1 MVAFAFS
8 LPWLHRTVVPSH
20 HHVPLRVVVGSS
32 CSQSKYPFWRKRQ
45 PTKAL
50 SYLESSASK
59 EDTST
64 PHSETLLS
72 LGLDIH
78 TKSIGFAI
86 VSGWT
91 GQAIRHGMIHL
102 QHMEGA
108 DAFDKV
114 DYVREQLV
122 HLKVDT
128 EQLYKEFIGVNKD
141 ISWVVGV
148 EAYLFRFLI
157 GQSRAVSLF
166 GLAELNTLISYECR
180 WIFQRRP
187 FKFHASKA
195 RSWLGLSQKKQNTQK
210 DIKQIVFDHV
220 HPFLLGFETRYRPR
234 SKAFCSTNFDISDA
248 YVAARYA
255 IRLEEEKQLLEEYP
269 VVKTSNHSSTRTRRK
284 TVERDKQLETTIEAQ
299 LLRLEKERIQRSHS
313 EVGHRLNCFVQCHG
327 TNK

>member
-1 MVAFAFS
+1 MFVVALHC
-8 LPWLHRTVVPSH
+8 LPWLPKTVRSYSFFGYTPNTKTKPSRNLVTCLKKERH
-20 HHVPLRVVVGSS
+20 NKNHNTTNNNYHSNCKELPNID
-32 CSQSKYPFWRKRQ
+32 SK
-45 PTKAL
+45 
-50 SYLESSASK
+50 
-59 EDTST
+59 
-64 PHSETLLS
+64 TLLS

-91 GQAIRHGMIHL
+91 GQAIRHGMIQL

-108 DAFDKV
+108 DVFDKV

-128 EQLYKEFIGVNKD
+128 EQLYKEFVKEDI

-148 EAYLFRFLI
+148 EAYLFRFLV

-166 GLAELNTLISYECR
+166 SLAEWNTLVSYECR

-195 RSWLGLSQKKQNTQK
+195 RSWLGLSTKKDATK
-210 DIKQIVFDHV
+210 DIKQLVFDYAY
-220 HPFLLGFETRYRPR
+220 PFLLGFQTRYRPR

-255 IRLEEEKQLLEEYP
+255 IRLEEERQLLL
-269 VVKTSNHSSTRTRRK
+269 TSNISTR
-284 TVERDKQLETTIEAQ
+284 EDKKLEKAIETQLCK
-299 LLRLEKERIQRSHS
+299 LEKERIQASS
-313 EVGHRLNCFVQCHG
+313 CEVGQSLRQFIACHG
-327 TNK
+327 NYSPYKHSKV

>member
-1 MVAFAFS
+1 MLIVTFVS
-8 LPWLHRTVVPSH
+8 LPWFQRTVLPSH
-20 HHVPLRVVVGSS
+20 RISFRVLVGSS
-32 CSQSKYPFWRKRQ
+32 YCKSKYSQKKERQ

-50 SYLESSASK
+50 TYFESKSSK
-59 EDTST
+59 EDTPTLS
-64 PHSETLLS
+64 SETLLS

-91 GQAIRHGMIHL
+91 GQAIRHGMIDL

-114 DYVREQLV
+114 DYVREELV
-122 HLKVDT
+122 HLKADT
-128 EQLYKEFIGVNKD
+128 EHFYKEFIGVNKN

-166 GLAELNTLISYECR
+166 GLAELNTLVSYECR

-195 RSWLGLSQKKQNTQK
+195 RSWLGLSSKKQNTSK
-210 DIKQIVFDHV
+210 DIKQIVFDHAY
-220 HPFLLGFETRYRPR
+220 PFLLGFETRYRPR

-255 IRLEEEKQLLEEYP
+255 IRLEEERQLLEEYP
-269 VVKTSNHSSTRTRRK
+269 DLIISNNSTRKRSK
-284 TVERDKQLETTIEAQ
+284 AAERNKSLDKNIEAQ
-299 LLRLEKERIQRSHS
+299 LLRLEEDRIQRSIS
-313 EVGHRLNCFVQCHG
+313 ELGQRLNCFVLCNG
-327 TNK
+327 SSK